1 MVDLVSGHRARPA
14 LWGLLQ
20 AARRS
25 RFARRLGRVPRIKA
39 ARRRAVG
46 LRLAPVSDV
55 YGFDR
60 GTPIDRRYIEW
71 FLTRFAG
78 ARAYAEGSI
87 AGRILEIGG
96 REYAERFGAQ
106 GSCIDVLHADAANPE
121 ATIVGDLTDE
131 GVIDEGVYDCIICT
145 QTLQVIW
152 DVAAALRT
160 IHRALK
166 PSGALFITVP
176 GISKSCLPDRDY
188 WGDFWRFTSSSMRQL
203 CEEAFPGGKVEVE
216 AYGNV
221 VSATM
226 FLYGF
231 AAEELA
237 PAELSMRDPDFE
249 VIVAVRARKAPVP
262 AGR

>member
-1 MVDLVSGHRARPA
+1 MADLVSGHPTRHTLR
-14 LWGLLQ
+14 GLLQ

-25 RFARRLGRVPRIKA
+25 RLTRRLGRVPQIQA
-39 ARRRAVG
+39 ARRRTVG
-46 LRLAPVSDV
+46 ARLTPMSNV

-78 ARAYAEGSI
+78 ACGYAEGSI
-87 AGRILEIGG
+87 GGRILEIGG
-96 REYAERFGAQ
+96 REYADRFGAQ

-131 GVIDEGVYDCIICT
+131 AVIDEGVYDCIICT

-152 DVAAALRT
+152 DVKAALRT
-160 IHRALK
+160 IHRGLK
-166 PSGALFITVP
+166 PGGALFVTVP
-176 GISKSCLPDRDY
+176 GITKACLPDRDH
-188 WGDFWRFTSSSMRQL
+188 WGDYWRFTRSSMRQL
-203 CEEAFPGGKVEVE
+203 CEDAFPGGKVEVE

-221 VSATM
+221 VSAVM

-237 PAELSMRDPDFE
+237 PAELSVRDPDFE
-249 VIVAVRARKAPVP
+249 VIVAVRARKAPAPPV
-262 AGR
+262 R